1 MAKQA
6 FDILAMAPVFE
17 AIREVQL
24 NTVDVLERIAERDN
38 ALRDAKNTAD
48 AAKTVQ
54 SDLWV
59 DVMAVT
65 EAVFH
70 ATERQPDARD
80 MVISAVMR
88 QFLHVEKGAK
98 RSTAGQYASTARKL
112 LEFVTAN
119 KLEISEFMGMK
130 RSAIMEAMRDK
141 AHAALLE
148 AVNDAAKK
156 GRYIAKHGTTEERK
170 ALEALLV
177 DMERIA
183 APIRARR
190 DGEKAA
196 SVGQRELAELKQ
208 QHPSVPTVIETVTAA
223 VSGEGEEPAA
233 KVAVA

>member
-1 MAKQA
+1 MAKQI
-6 FDILAMAPVFE
+6 DIMAMAPVFE

-24 NTVDVLERIAERDN
+24 NTADVLERIAERDL

-54 SDLWV
+54 SDLWA

-65 EAVFH
+65 EAVFY

-98 RSTAGQYASTARKL
+98 RSTAGQYASTARTL
-112 LEFVTAN
+112 LEYVTKHKMEIREFV
-119 KLEISEFMGMK
+119 GMK

-141 AHAALLE
+141 SHAALLE
-148 AVNDAAKK
+148 AVKEAAKK
-156 GRYIAKHGTTEERK
+156 GRYIAKHGTAEERK
-170 ALEALLV
+170 ALEALLADV
-177 DMERIA
+177 ERIA

-196 SVGQRELAELKQ
+196 AVGQRELAELRQ
-208 QHPSVPTVIETVTAA
+208 QHPSAPTVIETVAA
-223 VSGEGEEPAA
+223 VVSNEEPAA

>member
-1 MAKQA
+1 MAKHS

-24 NTVDVLERIAERDN
+24 NTADVLERIAERDN

-48 AAKTVQ
+48 AAKAVQ
-54 SDLWV
+54 SDLWA
-59 DVMAVT
+59 DVMTVT
-65 EAVFH
+65 EAIFY
-70 ATERQPDARD
+70 ATERQPDKRD
-80 MVISAVMR
+80 WVINAVMQ
-88 QFLHVEKGAK
+88 QFLNVEKGAK

-112 LEFVTAN
+112 LEYVTKNRREIREFVD
-119 KLEISEFMGMK
+119 MK

-141 AHAALLE
+141 SHAALLK

-156 GRYIAKHGTTEERK
+156 GRYIAKHGTTEERA
-170 ALEALLV
+170 ALETLLADV
-177 DMERIA
+177 ERIA

-196 SVGQRELAELKQ
+196 AVGQRELAELKQ
-208 QHPSVPTVIETVTAA
+208 QHPSAPTVIETVTAA